1 MCYYMIHI
9 IAKHILFHREEGK
22 FYPLD
27 LSDMS
32 IKYIGDI
39 YDATYMHFSHKH
51 HILAIN
57 N

>member
-1 MCYYMIHI
+1 MIHI